1 MSSENNIFE
10 LRRTINAQQHSVS
23 LESLAR
29 EHTKAALNTIIAIM
43 NAPTTSDRDKLT
55 AAFGLLDRGW
65 GRPTQTL
72 VNAGDDNDSRA

>member
-1 MSSENNIFE
+1 MGENNIFE

-29 EHTKAALNTIIAIM
+29 EHTEVALNTIIAIM

-65 GRPTQTL
+65 GKPTPL
-72 VNAGDDNDSRA
+72 VNAGDGNDSC

>member
-43 NAPTTSDRDKLT
+43 NATSDRDKLT